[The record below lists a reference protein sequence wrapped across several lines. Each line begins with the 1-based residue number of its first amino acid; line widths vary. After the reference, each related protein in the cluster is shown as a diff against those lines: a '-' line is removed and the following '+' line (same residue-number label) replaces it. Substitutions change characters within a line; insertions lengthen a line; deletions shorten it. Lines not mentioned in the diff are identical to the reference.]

1 MTTKIVLTA
10 ISVLLGLQGVGIFVG
25 AEAITGQAFA
35 VWEPDATGI
44 KIGTM
49 LHQAMGATCLMVSVI
64 LFFARDLSPPD
75 GAKILTGAAIG
86 LLVTTGHGF
95 YNMFTTEVQPP
106 LPLLLLMS
114 ALTIVAFVTA
124 MKAKGGSAPDA

>member
-1 MTTKIVLTA
+1 MNTKNILTVIA
-10 ISVLLGLQGVGIFVG
+10 VLLGLQGIGIFVG
-25 AEAITGQAFA
+25 AETITGEAFA
-35 VWEPDATGI
+35 VWKPDATGI

-64 LFFARDLSPPD
+64 LFFARNLNPAD

-95 YNMFTTEVQPP
+95 YNMLTTEVQPP
-106 LPLLLLMS
+106 LPLLLMMS
-114 ALTIVAFVTA
+114 ALTVVAFVTA
-124 MKAKGGSAPDA
+124 MKEKGDS